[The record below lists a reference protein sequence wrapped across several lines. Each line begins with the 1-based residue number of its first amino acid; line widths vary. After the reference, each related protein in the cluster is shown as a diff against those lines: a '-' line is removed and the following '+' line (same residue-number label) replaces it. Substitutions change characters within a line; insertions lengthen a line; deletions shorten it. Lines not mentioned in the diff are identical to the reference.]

1 MGMDGSVQRVCDV
14 HLTYRRIDVFSKR
27 LIISFWGTD
36 LCNIIS
42 HFNPFVPNALF
53 LYPLKTE
60 NRKVFWCSQWVEK
73 SCIGNE
79 WVKQNFGVKFVETFV
94 KSTNTN
100 DAILVWL
107 IGFKVTGNL
116 QMGTSSKMTFF
127 ISYIVETTLDNS
139 STKFDTFF
147 RGGIMA

>member
-1 MGMDGSVQRVCDV
+1 MDGSVQMIHDV
-14 HLTYRRIDVFSKR
+14 NLTYKRIDVFSKR
-27 LIISFWGTD
+27 LIISFWGPD
-36 LCNIIS
+36 LCNVIS
-42 HFNPFVPNALF
+42 HFNPFV

-100 DAILVWL
+100 DAILIWL
-107 IGFKVTGNL
+107 VGFKVTGNL
-116 QMGTSSKMTFF
+116 QMGASWKWLFF
-127 ISYIVETTLDNS
+127 LSYIVETTLDNS
-139 STKFDTFF
+139 STKFWYLL
-147 RGGIMA
+147 